1 MNPTHLFPGQPPEVD
16 FLNQKLANFC
26 AVGPAIT
33 RARAHSTSRGRGVL
47 IGRAAPVGAGRAAGC
62 WLLCRAG
69 NRERRRGA
77 VCCSSGGRRPHR
89 GGAEVCPGR
98 TDPQRGGMIQRIEG
112 GAASWAGR
120 CWRSRKKKKTGR
132 AGRVACSACFAVCRC
147 SLFSAAA
154 GLLICA
160 APVMLHRLTVSRSTE
175 CHRGTFTGRR
185 GGTFAASGGGYTLH
199 LTGLRSRC
207 RALT

>member
-1 MNPTHLFPGQPPEVD
+1 MI
-16 FLNQKLANFC
+16 QKLANFC

-33 RARAHSTSRGRGVL
+33 RARAHSTSRECGVL
-47 IGRAAPVGAGRAAGC
+47 IGRAAPVWAGRAAVQGI
-62 WLLCRAG
+62 RAG
-69 NRERRRGA
+69 DRERRRGA

-132 AGRVACSACFAVCRC
+132 AGRVACSTCCTVCCC

-154 GLLICA
+154 GSSSVGDADGDLLHGSTF
-160 APVMLHRLTVSRSTE
+160 HRMPPGYFSRGSGAVLSPCREGDILST
-175 CHRGTFTGRR
+175 
-185 GGTFAASGGGYTLH
+185 
-199 LTGLRSRC
+199 
-207 RALT
+207 